1 MNWRRLAVAVLALT
15 CFFVFACRK
24 IDQAPSQLGTL
35 KIEQLKS
42 LDAIPSEYGNLVGVT
57 TSSAYPD
64 WAQLWFEKPDKTIVV
79 VKVEWSKGR
88 ISEKVTVIPR
98 K

>member
-1 MNWRRLAVAVLALT
+1 MNWSKIAIAVLALT
-15 CFFVFACRK
+15 CFVVFACRK
-24 IDQAPSQLGTL
+24 IDQAPLPLETL

-42 LDAIPSEYGNLVGVT
+42 LDSIPSEYGNLVGVT
-57 TSSAYPD
+57 SNSAYPD
-64 WAQLWFEKPDKTIVV
+64 WAQLWFEKSDKTIVV
-79 VKVEWSKGR
+79 VKVEWNKGR